1 MPDYVSKKLEITEL
15 YSQGKSS
22 IKIANTLSEKYN
34 EDYSSR
40 IIRKKISN
48 WGLKNKF
55 SEKLQDNG
63 FVPTDN
69 WAYGWL
75 KTKEASVFVKN
86 PQESFNV
93 SDFKDELIS
102 GIRESMVGFDFK
114 KPSTGHP
121 ASGNMF
127 VPCIFDLHL
136 GKLAWDMETGEDYD
150 VYIASQRFENAISD
164 LIAKSS
170 GYNIDKI
177 LFPIG
182 NDLFNSDKS
191 YPFPTTTKGT
201 PQADDT
207 RWQKMF
213 KMGVSLIN
221 NAILRLSQVAPVEVV
236 TVFSNHD
243 HERVFYLGEVVSATF
258 DGSKYVTVDNS
269 PSVRKYKQHGEVLIG
284 LAHGHN
290 EKAQDLP
297 FIMAQEAKQMWAD
310 TFYREWLLGHL
321 HHRQK
326 FITQESK
333 EYRGVKVTYLT
344 SPSASDAWHYE
355 KAFTGAIKGAE
366 GFIYNQ
372 SEGLIGTVVHNIK

>member
-1 MPDYVSKKLEITEL
+1 
-15 YSQGKSS
+15 
-22 IKIANTLSEKYN
+22 
-34 EDYSSR
+34 
-40 IIRKKISN
+40 
-48 WGLKNKF
+48 
-55 SEKLQDNG
+55 
-63 FVPTDN
+63 
-69 WAYGWL
+69 
-75 KTKEASVFVKN
+75 
-86 PQESFNV
+86 
-93 SDFKDELIS
+93 
-102 GIRESMVGFDFK
+102 
-114 KPSTGHP
+114 
-121 ASGNMF
+121 
-127 VPCIFDLHL
+127 
-136 GKLAWDMETGEDYD
+136 
-150 VYIASQRFENAISD
+150 
-164 LIAKSS
+164 
-170 GYNIDKI
+170 
-177 LFPIG
+177 
-182 NDLFNSDKS
+182 
-191 YPFPTTTKGT
+191 
-201 PQADDT
+201 
-207 RWQKMF
+207 
-213 KMGVSLIN
+213 MGVSLIN